1 MLNGNMQVQC
11 PPSSAAARPS
21 LTHHFFLL
29 AISAL
34 TFLVH
39 GYHPF
44 ADDAGLYVAGVE
56 KLLDPTLFPVGMR
69 FILSETRIE
78 SFYPLMIGVTKM
90 LGGSLEGALLLLYL
104 LTVVAFIYGAWYVSG
119 QITDCRFSRLIAV
132 CLAGC
137 FFTLPVAGTSIHI
150 MEPYAGPRSIVA
162 ALSLFAVGLT
172 LERRWFWLGVTLL
185 AGATMHPEL
194 TIFTASFVLVLALLK
209 DGKTRL
215 TLSACGLAL
224 VITAALYAFTAPTA
238 ASVAHPSAAYQ
249 AAQQSR
255 TYIFLSD
262 WHWYELL
269 GVLLPLCLLAV
280 AASWL
285 RLSNVAGRLCVACV
299 LAGTTSLVC
308 SALFVHPAGPGLLA
322 RLQMLRMFQLIYMVG
337 VLLLG
342 CGIGTFLVNRGRGW
356 RSIGIGAL
364 ATLAAAMFFIQTAA
378 FGHSNHLELPGL
390 KPCNAYEQ
398 AFRWIRDNTPSTAV
412 FAADPMLVFAPGE
425 DEQNLRAMAERS
437 VLADYKDEGLVLVF
451 PKDSGDWYKQFD
463 AQTGIASMSD
473 AERLSRLV
481 PLGASWMVLP
491 ASALTAM
498 PCPYRNNSVL
508 VCRLETQ
515 IVSQ

>member
-1 MLNGNMQVQC
+1 MLGEDMQPQGS
-11 PPSSAAARPS
+11 PPSSVRSS
-21 LTHHFFLL
+21 LKDHFFLL
-29 AISAL
+29 AIGAL

-78 SFYPLMIGVTKM
+78 SFYPLVIGVTKMLGGM
-90 LGGSLEGALLLLYL
+90 LGGSLEGALLLVYL
-104 LTVVAFIYGAWYVSG
+104 LTLIAFIYGAWYVSG
-119 QITDCRFSRLIAV
+119 LITDCRFSRWTAV

-150 MEPYAGPRSIVA
+150 MEPYPGPRSIVA

-185 AGATMHPEL
+185 ASATMHPEL
-194 TIFTASFVLVLALLK
+194 TVFTGSFVLVLALLK
-209 DGKTRL
+209 GGRTRFA
-215 TLSACGLAL
+215 LSACALAL
-224 VITAALYAFTAPTA
+224 VITATLYTFTAHA
-238 ASVAHPSAAYQ
+238 AASAAYQ
-249 AAQQSR
+249 VAQQSR

-280 AASWL
+280 AATRL
-285 RLSNVAGRLCVACV
+285 RLSSVAGGLCVACV
-299 LAGTTSLVC
+299 FAGTTSLVC

-342 CGIGTFLVNRGRGW
+342 CGIGMFLVNKGTGW

-364 ATLAAAMFFIQTAA
+364 ATLATAMFFLQTAA

-390 KPCNAYEQ
+390 RPRNAYEQ
-398 AFRWIRDNTPSTAV
+398 AFLWIRDDTPRTAV
-412 FAADPMLVFAPGE
+412 FAADPMMVFAPGE

-463 AQTGIASMSD
+463 AQAGIASMSD
-473 AERLSRLV
+473 AERIARLV
-481 PLGASWMVLP
+481 PLGASWVMLP
-491 ASALTAM
+491 ESARTAL
-498 PCPYRNNSVL
+498 PCPYRNDVVS
-508 VCRLETQ
+508 VCRLQ
-515 IVSQ
+515 

>member
-1 MLNGNMQVQC
+1 MLSGDMQPQGS
-11 PPSSAAARPS
+11 PPSSLRSS
-21 LTHHFFLL
+21 LTHHLFLL

-34 TFLVH
+34 TFLIH

-78 SFYPLMIGVTKM
+78 SFYPLVIGVTKM
-90 LGGSLEGALLLLYL
+90 LGGSLGGALLLLYL
-104 LTVVAFIYGAWYVSG
+104 LTLIAFIHGAWYVSG
-119 QITDCRFSRLIAV
+119 LITDCRYCRWFAV
-132 CLAGC
+132 CVAGC

-185 AGATMHPEL
+185 ASATMHPEL
-194 TIFTASFVLVLALLK
+194 TIFTGSFVLVLALLK
-209 DGKTRL
+209 DGRTRL
-215 TLSACGLAL
+215 AFSASALAL
-224 VITAALYAFTAPTA
+224 VIAAALYAFTAHAA
-238 ASVAHPSAAYQ
+238 ASVAYPSAAYQ

-280 AASWL
+280 AAS
-285 RLSNVAGRLCVACV
+285 RQGPSNVAGRLCVACV

-342 CGIGTFLVNRGRGW
+342 CGIGTFLAEKGKGW

-364 ATLAAAMFFIQTAA
+364 ATLATAMFFIQTAA
-378 FGHSNHLELPGL
+378 FGHSNHLEFPGL
-390 KPCNAYEQ
+390 KPRNTYEQ
-398 AFRWIRDNTPSTAV
+398 AFLWIRDNTPRTAV

-451 PKDSGDWYKQFD
+451 PKDSGDWYEQFD
-463 AQTGIASMSD
+463 AQSGIASMSD
-473 AERLSRLV
+473 AERVARLV

-491 ASALTAM
+491 SGAFTAM
-498 PCPYRNNSVL
+498 PCPYRNDAVS
-508 VCRLETQ
+508 VCRLL
-515 IVSQ
+515 

>member
-1 MLNGNMQVQC
+1 MLNGNMQAQR
-11 PPSSAAARPS
+11 PPSATARIS

-56 KLLDPTLFPVGMR
+56 KLLDPTLFPAGMR

-78 SFYPLMIGVTKM
+78 SFYPLVIGVTKM

-104 LTVVAFIYGAWYVSG
+104 LTLIAFIYGAWYVSG
-119 QITDCRFSRLIAV
+119 LITDCRFSRWIGV

-137 FFTLPVAGTSIHI
+137 FFTLPVAGTSINI
-150 MEPYAGPRSIVA
+150 MEPYLGPRSIVA

-185 AGATMHPEL
+185 ASATMHPEL
-194 TIFTASFVLVLALLK
+194 TIFTGSFVLVLALLQ
-209 DGKTRL
+209 DGRTRL
-215 TLSACGLAL
+215 ALSACALAL
-224 VITAALYAFTAPTA
+224 VIAAALYAFTARA
-238 ASVAHPSAAYQ
+238 GASAAYQ
-249 AAQQSR
+249 FAQQSR
-255 TYIFLSD
+255 TYIFLSE

-280 AASWL
+280 AAFRL
-285 RLSNVAGRLCVACV
+285 RLSNAAGRLCVACV

-322 RLQMLRMFQLIYMVG
+322 RLQMLRMFQLIYIVG
-337 VLLLG
+337 ELLLG
-342 CGIGTFLVNRGRGW
+342 CGIGTFLANKGTGW

-390 KPCNAYEQ
+390 RPRNTYEQ
-398 AFRWIRDNTPSTAV
+398 AFLWIRDNTPRTAV
-412 FAADPMLVFAPGE
+412 FAADPMLVLAPGE

-437 VLADYKDEGLVLVF
+437 VLADYKDEGLALIF

-463 AQTGIASMSD
+463 AQTDIASMSD
-473 AERLSRLV
+473 AERVARLV
-481 PLGASWMVLP
+481 PLGASWILLP
-491 ASALTAM
+491 ASAKTAM
-498 PCPYRNNSVL
+498 PCPYRNDVLL
-508 VCRLETQ
+508 VCRLD
-515 IVSQ
+515 

>member
-1 MLNGNMQVQC
+1 MLDRNMQPQG
-11 PPSSAAARPS
+11 PRPSSLPSS

-34 TFLVH
+34 TLLIH

-44 ADDAGLYVAGVE
+44 ADDAGLYVAGLE

-78 SFYPLMIGVTKM
+78 SFYPLVIGVTKL

-104 LTVVAFIYGAWYVSG
+104 LTLIAFIYGAWYLSG
-119 QITDCRFSRLIAV
+119 LLTDCRFCRWFAV
-132 CLAGC
+132 CLTGC

-150 MEPYAGPRSIVA
+150 MEPYPGPRSIVA
-162 ALSLFAVGLT
+162 ALSFFAVGLT
-172 LERRWFWLGVTLL
+172 LERRWFWLGVTL
-185 AGATMHPEL
+185 AASATMHPEL
-194 TIFTASFVLVLALLK
+194 TIFTGSFVLVLTLLQ
-209 DGKTRL
+209 DGRARL
-215 TLSACGLAL
+215 ALSACALAL
-224 VITAALYAFTAPTA
+224 VIAGALYAFTAHA
-238 ASVAHPSAAYQ
+238 AASAAYGV
-249 AAQQSR
+249 AQQSR

-269 GVLLPLCLLAV
+269 GVLLPLCLLAI
-280 AASWL
+280 AAARL
-285 RLSNVAGRLCVACV
+285 RLSSVAGRLCVACV

-322 RLQMLRMFQLIYMVG
+322 RLQMLRMFELVYLVG

-342 CGIGTFLVNRGRGW
+342 CGIGTFLVEKGRGW

-390 KPCNAYEQ
+390 KPRNGYEQ
-398 AFRWIRDNTPSTAV
+398 AFLWIRDDTPRTAV

-425 DEQNLRAMAERS
+425 DEQNLRAMAQRS
-437 VLADYKDEGLVLVF
+437 VLADYKDEGLALVF
-451 PKDSGDWYKQFD
+451 PTDSGGWYKQFD
-463 AQTGIASMSD
+463 AQTDIASMSD
-473 AERLSRLV
+473 AERIARLV

-491 ASALTAM
+491 AGVLTAM
-498 PCPYRNNSVL
+498 PCPYRNDVVL

-515 IVSQ
+515 IASR

>member
-1 MLNGNMQVQC
+1 MLNGNMQAQR
-11 PPSSAAARPS
+11 PSSATARIS

-34 TFLVH
+34 TFLTH

-44 ADDAGLYVAGVE
+44 ADDAGLYVAGVK

-78 SFYPLMIGVTKM
+78 SFYPLVIGVTKM
-90 LGGSLEGALLLLYL
+90 LGGSLEGALLLVYL
-104 LTVVAFIYGAWYVSG
+104 LTLIAFIYGAWYVSG
-119 QITDCRFSRLIAV
+119 LMTDCRFSRWIAV

-172 LERRWFWLGVTLL
+172 LERRWIWLGVTLL
-185 AGATMHPEL
+185 ASATMHPEL
-194 TIFTASFVLVLALLK
+194 TIFTGSFVLVLALLQ
-209 DGKTRL
+209 DGRTRL
-215 TLSACGLAL
+215 ALSACALAL
-224 VITAALYAFTAPTA
+224 MIAAALYVFTAHAA
-238 ASVAHPSAAYQ
+238 ASVPYPSGAYLSGAYQ

-280 AASWL
+280 AALRL

-308 SALFVHPAGPGLLA
+308 SALFVHPSGSGLLA

-337 VLLLG
+337 ALLLG

-364 ATLAAAMFFIQTAA
+364 ATLATAMFFIQTAA

-390 KPCNAYEQ
+390 KPRNSYEQ
-398 AFRWIRDNTPSTAV
+398 AFLWIRDNTPRTAV
-412 FAADPMLVFAPGE
+412 FAADPMLVLAPGE

-437 VLADYKDEGLVLVF
+437 VLADYKDEGLALVF
-451 PKDSGDWYKQFD
+451 PKDSGDWYKQFA

-473 AERLSRLV
+473 AERVTRLV
-481 PLGASWMVLP
+481 PLGASWMLLP
-491 ASALTAM
+491 ASAKTAM
-498 PCPYRNNSVL
+498 PCPYRNDVVS
-508 VCRLETQ
+508 VCRLN
-515 IVSQ
+515 

>member
-1 MLNGNMQVQC
+1 MLDANMQSQD
-11 PPSSAAARPS
+11 PSSAIARPS

-56 KLLDPTLFPVGMR
+56 KLLDPALFPVGMR

-78 SFYPLMIGVTKM
+78 SFYPLLIGVTKM
-90 LGGSLEGALLLLYL
+90 LGGSLEDALLLVYL
-104 LTVVAFIYGAWYVSG
+104 LTLVAFIYGAWYLSG
-119 QITDCRFSRLIAV
+119 LITDCRSSRWFAV

-150 MEPYAGPRSIVA
+150 MEPYPGPRSIVA

-172 LERRWFWLGVTLL
+172 LERRWLWLGVTLL
-185 AGATMHPEL
+185 ASATMHPEL
-194 TIFTASFVLVLALLK
+194 TIFTGSFVLVLALLN
-209 DGKTRL
+209 DGRIRL
-215 TLSACGLAL
+215 ALSACVLAL
-224 VITAALYAFTAPTA
+224 VTTAALYAFTAHAA
-238 ASVAHPSAAYQ
+238 ASVTYPSAAYL

-280 AASWL
+280 AASRL
-285 RLSNVAGRLCVACV
+285 RISNVAARLCVACV
-299 LAGTTSLVC
+299 LAGTTSLLC
-308 SALFVHPAGPGLLA
+308 SALFVHPAGSGLLA
-322 RLQMLRMFQLIYMVG
+322 RLQMLRMFQLIYIVG
-337 VLLLG
+337 ELLLG
-342 CGIGTFLVNRGRGW
+342 CGIGTFLAEKGRGW

-364 ATLAAAMFFIQTAA
+364 ATLATAMFFIQTAA
-378 FGHSNHLELPGL
+378 FGHSNHLEVPGL
-390 KPCNAYEQ
+390 KPSNAYEQ
-398 AFRWIRDNTPSTAV
+398 AFLWIRDNTPSTAV

-451 PKDSGDWYKQFD
+451 PKDSGDWFKQFD

-473 AERLSRLV
+473 AERIARMV
-481 PLGASWMVLP
+481 PLGASWVMLP
-491 ASALTAM
+491 ESARTALR
-498 PCPYRNNSVL
+498 CPYRNEAVS
-508 VCRLETQ
+508 VCRLL
-515 IVSQ
+515 

>member
-1 MLNGNMQVQC
+1 MQPQGS
-11 PPSSAAARPS
+11 PPSGLRSS

-78 SFYPLMIGVTKM
+78 SFYPLVIGVTKM

-104 LTVVAFIYGAWYVSG
+104 LTLIAFIYVAWYVSG
-119 QITDCRFSRLIAV
+119 LITDCRFSRWIAV

-137 FFTLPVAGTSIHI
+137 FFTLPVAGTSINI
-150 MEPYAGPRSIVA
+150 MEPYLGPRSIVA

-172 LERRWFWLGVTLL
+172 LERRWLWLGLTLL
-185 AGATMHPEL
+185 ASATMHPEL
-194 TIFTASFVLVLALLK
+194 TVFTGSFVLVLALLQ
-209 DGKTRL
+209 DGRTRL
-215 TLSACGLAL
+215 ALSACALAL
-224 VITAALYAFTAPTA
+224 VIAAALYGFTAHA
-238 ASVAHPSAAYQ
+238 AASAAYQ
-249 AAQQSR
+249 FAQQSR
-255 TYIFLSD
+255 TYIFLSE

-280 AASWL
+280 AAFRL

-308 SALFVHPAGPGLLA
+308 SALFVHPVGSGLLA
-322 RLQMLRMFQLIYMVG
+322 RLQMLRMFQLIYIVG
-337 VLLLG
+337 ELLLG
-342 CGIGTFLVNRGRGW
+342 CGIGTFLAEKGRGW
-356 RSIGIGAL
+356 PSIGIGGL
-364 ATLAAAMFFIQTAA
+364 TLAAAMFFIQTAA

-390 KPCNAYEQ
+390 KPRNAYEQ
-398 AFRWIRDNTPSTAV
+398 AFLWIRDNTPRTAV
-412 FAADPMLVFAPGE
+412 FAADPMLVLAPGE

-437 VLADYKDEGLVLVF
+437 VLADYKDEGLALIF
-451 PKDSGDWYKQFD
+451 PKDSGDWYKQFA

-473 AERLSRLV
+473 AERVARLV
-481 PLGASWMVLP
+481 PLGASWMLLP
-491 ASALTAM
+491 AGAKTAM
-498 PCPYRNNSVL
+498 PCPYRNDVLL
-508 VCRLETQ
+508 VCRLD
-515 IVSQ
+515 